1 MSEKKVTKHDLYEKL
16 WASRDFEIN
25 HLWQRS
31 IFLATFIVAL
41 FTIYFSVLNN
51 FTSSKSVSEDLKIER
66 VKSTESYEGYAIAQ
80 DDKSVLVVKD
90 DRDESLIA
98 KPCFKLIALDVI
110 CLFGFL
116 FSVLWICMAKG
127 SKYMYERHE
136 RGIEAAHGK
145 GSFDK
150 DLKREIT
157 SKWNGFYDYVHNKE
171 FSSIVSYFLDGTL
184 QVVGEKDVIISA
196 CYDSVVNNAVLNI
209 AKLELLFN
217 LVMGK
222 YYNIAFVLDDDWEKL
237 RDKYIFDINS
247 GKKYV
252 YIDKK
257 KENSVII
264 NEDETLPDSVISA
277 QEIFGNDIVEV
288 K

>member
-1 MSEKKVTKHDLYEKL
+1 MVPIIRGVSVMSEKKVTKHDLYEKL

-51 FTSSKSVSEDLKIER
+51 FTSSKSVSEDIKIEL

-90 DRDESLIA
+90 DRDESIIG
-98 KPCFKLIALDVI
+98 KPCFQLVALDVI

-136 RGIEAAHGK
+136 GGIEAAHPMKSCGLQ
-145 GSFDK
+145 GIIHTCQGMVHCRFQIMITVFSIIMERSILP
-150 DLKREIT
+150 LKLI
-157 SKWNGFYDYVHNKE
+157 Y
-171 FSSIVSYFLDGTL
+171 L
-184 QVVGEKDVIISA
+184 
-196 CYDSVVNNAVLNI
+196 
-209 AKLELLFN
+209 
-217 LVMGK
+217 
-222 YYNIAFVLDDDWEKL
+222 
-237 RDKYIFDINS
+237 
-247 GKKYV
+247 
-252 YIDKK
+252 
-257 KENSVII
+257 
-264 NEDETLPDSVISA
+264 
-277 QEIFGNDIVEV
+277 
-288 K
+288 

>member
-1 MSEKKVTKHDLYEKL
+1 MDEKYVTKHDLYEKL

-51 FTSSKSVSEDLKIER
+51 FTSSKSVSEDIKIEL

-80 DDKSVLVVKD
+80 DEKSVLVVKD

-98 KPCFKLIALDVI
+98 KPCFQLIALDVI

-136 RGIEAAHGK
+136 RGIEAAYDK
-145 GSFDK
+145 GSFDNE
-150 DLKREIT
+150 LQREIDIEFYEVL
-157 SKWNGFYDYVHNKE
+157 WNLGD
-171 FSSIVSYFLDGTL
+171 
-184 QVVGEKDVIISA
+184 
-196 CYDSVVNNAVLNI
+196 
-209 AKLELLFN
+209 
-217 LVMGK
+217 
-222 YYNIAFVLDDDWEKL
+222 
-237 RDKYIFDINS
+237 
-247 GKKYV
+247 
-252 YIDKK
+252 
-257 KENSVII
+257 
-264 NEDETLPDSVISA
+264 
-277 QEIFGNDIVEV
+277 
-288 K
+288 